1 MSDQRRRPGL
11 PHSPTLHDV
20 RRAYRELA
28 RRRRARRGEPVRG
41 GRPDS
46 WRVAY
51 AVNAPDGEGAGG
63 APAASAAEC
72 GDAFR
77 DEIDVDFPSVPRL
90 VDRMRRSFLGERAP
104 CALSADVR
112 LTPSQAD
119 RGVAV
124 PFEVS
129 LRHTCPAC
137 GGRGETWMDPCGACH
152 GSGAGLLPH
161 QLRLVVPPGVRD
173 GACLCFD
180 VTPPHAP
187 AARVRMRISVP

>member
-1 MSDQRRRPGL
+1 MSDHRRRPGS
-11 PHSPTLHDV
+11 PRSPTLHDV

-28 RRRRARRGEPVRG
+28 RRRARRGGPARG
-41 GRPDS
+41 GRLDS

-51 AVNAPDGEGAGG
+51 AVNAPDGAGT
-63 APAASAAEC
+63 PAASAAAC
-72 GDAFR
+72 DDAFL
-77 DEIDVDFPSVPRL
+77 DEIDVDFPSMPRF

-124 PFEVS
+124 PFDVS